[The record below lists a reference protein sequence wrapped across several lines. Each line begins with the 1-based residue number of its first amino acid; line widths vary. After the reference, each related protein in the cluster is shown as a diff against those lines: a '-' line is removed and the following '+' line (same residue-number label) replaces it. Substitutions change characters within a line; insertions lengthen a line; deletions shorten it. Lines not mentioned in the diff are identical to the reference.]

1 VTYDYGTDVLDVDRE
16 CVVTVHFTPAEV
28 GVTVRH
34 MLLIEYATAE
44 GTFQAGAV
52 RVFSGQ

>member
-1 VTYDYGTDVLDVDRE
+1 VCSPASDAHRRGAL
-16 CVVTVHFTPAEV
+16 TPIEV

-34 MLLIEYATAE
+34 MFLIEYATAE